1 MANENNNNRPFYG
14 DIFCGFDYG
23 TFTAQDGTVREYQNI
38 YIGAALRPRLDDSTR
53 ICGGVREVRK
63 FPLKNRN
70 VLDESIPYGARIE
83 IMKDNFDKVSLVS
96 VINYQSI
103 FENK

>member
-23 TFTAQDGTVREYQNI
+23 TFTAQDGTVRNYQNI
-38 YIGAALRPRLDDSTR
+38 YIGAAIRPRKDDNER

-70 VLDESIPYGARIE
+70 VIDESIPLGAQIE

-96 VINYQSI
+96 VISYQSI
-103 FENK
+103 FDK